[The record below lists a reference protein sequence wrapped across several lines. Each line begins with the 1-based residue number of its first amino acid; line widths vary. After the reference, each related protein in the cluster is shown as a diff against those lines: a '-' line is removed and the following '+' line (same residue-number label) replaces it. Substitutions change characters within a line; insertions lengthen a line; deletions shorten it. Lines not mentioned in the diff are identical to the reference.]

1 MLEQKEQVEIEQVED
16 VQPALPLGRS
26 RIQRYINLVAVL
38 VALAIV
44 AAIVVGVLILS
55 GQMTP
60 QPTDPPRSQSETQE
74 NVKERDPALPL
85 WIDQQIIAMNG
96 HARDGELL
104 QAVNNIVVHYVGNPG
119 TSAQNNRDY
128 FNQPE
133 TMVSSHFVVG
143 LNGEV
148 ILCVP
153 LREVSSASNHR
164 NKDTISIEVCHPDE
178 TGQFNEATYNAV
190 IKLCAWL
197 CERYD
202 LEATDVI
209 RHHDVTGKYCPLYY
223 VEHPEAWQQ
232 FIKDVENYKEG

>member
-1 MLEQKEQVEIEQVED
+1 MLEQEEQKLQDETESTLDTSNTECERS
-16 VQPALPLGRS
+16 AWEKYRAPLFAM
-26 RIQRYINLVAVL
+26 IAVAVL
-38 VALAIV
+38 L
-44 AAIVVGVLILS
+44 VGVSAVGLLWRPWVPDE
-55 GQMTP
+55 G
-60 QPTDPPRSQSETQE
+60 RSQSTATPTSTEP
-74 NVKERDPALPL
+74 RDASLPA
-85 WIDQQIIAMNG
+85 WIDQQLIAYNG

-128 FNQPE
+128 FNQPQ

-143 LNGEV
+143 LKGEV

-178 TGQFNEATYNAV
+178 TGQFNQATYRSV
-190 IKLCAWL
+190 VRLCAWL
-197 CERYD
+197 CERYG

-223 VEHPEAWQQ
+223 VEHPEAWEQ
-232 FIKDVENYKEG
+232 FIQDVADCKG